1 MNPASAF
8 LPELKKRFFSLYP
21 ENGINFKKNPLSEL
35 TKIFVALLC
44 SLLIVAFVGI
54 LELIA
59 GLVMVGIGI
68 EKLFSMPMGAFAV
81 MGFGL
86 VNIGVALL
94 LECIVFW
101 LYGVAIPSFFKK
113 INPPQITLRRVIKYS
128 RYHSNCS

>member
-1 MNPASAF
+1 MSESQTQKTFTSKENILIVIILF
-8 LPELKKRFFSLYP
+8 LPMLFLHLISIVLVY
-21 ENGINFKKNPLSEL
+21 IL
-35 TKIFVALLC
+35 VALLC

-94 LECIVFW
+94 LECVVFW

-113 INPPQITLRRVIKYS
+113 ISGKEEKNEKVS
-128 RYHSNCS
+128 